1 MLVTDSVT
9 WLLLA
14 YRVPSE
20 PSRLRATVWRRLKA
34 LGAIYVQNSV
44 AALPEDAAAE
54 RALRALRAEIG
65 TMGGTAQLLR
75 ADALAGGADL
85 VAAYNTARD
94 EEYAEIVS
102 RCHDFLAEID
112 KETAARHFTYG
123 ELEENDEDLT
133 KLRSWYDKV
142 TTRDRLAAS
151 GREAAAKILDDCAT
165 SLDAF
170 ADAVYAADTDG
181 A

>member
-1 MLVTDSVT
+1 MSETVT

-44 AALPEDAAAE
+44 AALPEDSTAE

-65 TMGGTAQLLR
+65 QLGGTAQLLR

-85 VAAYNTARD
+85 VTAYNTARD
-94 EEYAEIVS
+94 EEYTEIVA
-102 RCHDFLAEID
+102 RCHDFLAEIER
-112 KETAARHFTYG
+112 ETAEEHFTYG
-123 ELEENDEDLT
+123 ELEENDEDLA
-133 KLRSWYDKV
+133 KLRGWFDKV
-142 TTRDRLAAS
+142 VARDRLGAS
-151 GREAAAKILDDCAT
+151 GREATARALAECAKALDG
-165 SLDAF
+165 F